1 MDYDEWLLDYYN
13 LKIAPLTNSEGFAD
27 LVGLIMAGTLFT
39 TFADQI
45 IGFYENNFLG
55 DTMPVIKETYT
66 TSFYEPI
73 DLFIE
78 DTLSP
83 FFLENVGEQGA
94 VVINV
99 IDQVWEGLNY
109 FIIDVVLAWLN
120 GDLTS
125 DPDYA

>member
-1 MDYDEWLLDYYN
+1 
-13 LKIAPLTNSEGFAD
+13 
-27 LVGLIMAGTLFT
+27 MAGTLFT

-73 DLFIE
+73 DVFIE
-78 DTLSP
+78 DTLAP

-94 VVINV
+94 VVINM
-99 IDQVWEGLNY
+99 ID
-109 FIIDVVLAWLN
+109 
-120 GDLTS
+120 
-125 DPDYA
+125 